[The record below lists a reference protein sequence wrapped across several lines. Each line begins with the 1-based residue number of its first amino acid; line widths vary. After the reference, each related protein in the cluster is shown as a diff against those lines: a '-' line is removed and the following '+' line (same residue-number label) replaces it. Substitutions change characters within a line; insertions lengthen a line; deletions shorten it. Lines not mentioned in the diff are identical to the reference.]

1 MTSLTDNMLAFVETA
16 EGEPRPSA
24 PPYGYTWADESP
36 SKVKVG
42 TDGEPATRW
51 PVALQVNALSYPDLP
66 IQSNESYTT
75 VPAQVDVVVV
85 GGGPVGLSTAH
96 ECAKEGKK
104 VAVLEKFVLYN
115 ASGSSADFMRMFRTM
130 YTEDY
135 MVRPNPNSNPTPQPC
150 PV

>member
-1 MTSLTDNMLAFVETA
+1 MTSLTDNMLSFVETR
-16 EGEPRPSA
+16 EGESRPSA

-135 MVRPNPNSNPTPQPC
+135 MVRP
-150 PV
+150 

>member
-24 PPYGYTWADESP
+24 PPYGYTWADENP

-51 PVALQVNALSYPDLP
+51 PVALQVNALTLSSPMNPIPVNP
-66 IQSNESYTT
+66 IQSHESYPLC
-75 VPAQVDVVVV
+75 PAQVDVVVV

-104 VAVLEKFVLYN
+104 VAILEKFVLYN

-135 MVRPNPNSNPTPQPC
+135 MVRP
-150 PV
+150 